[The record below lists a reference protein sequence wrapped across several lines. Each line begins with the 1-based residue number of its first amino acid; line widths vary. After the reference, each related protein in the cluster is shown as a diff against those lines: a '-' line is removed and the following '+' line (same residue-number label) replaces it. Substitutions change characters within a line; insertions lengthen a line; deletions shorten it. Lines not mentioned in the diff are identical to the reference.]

1 MDEVYGINILWMKRS
16 VFNMFIFYIV
26 MILCYFLVFVFM
38 SILSIFYKYWIKI
51 WYLVEI
57 IVFINL
63 FINLVL
69 YIWCFFDFR
78 VVVFKILKKNFLR
91 MSNDWGFV
99 FCFEFFFDIVYIVR
113 FEFFKELLLIGNIK
127 YWKVLMKWNF
137 IFV

>member
-1 MDEVYGINILWMKRS
+1 
-16 VFNMFIFYIV
+16 MFIFYIV

-78 VVVFKILKKNFLR
+78 VVVLKILKKNFLR
-91 MSNDWGFV
+91 MSND
-99 FCFEFFFDIVYIVR
+99 
-113 FEFFKELLLIGNIK
+113 
-127 YWKVLMKWNF
+127 
-137 IFV
+137 